1 MAEQVRKIEFTEEER
16 LKGKNYIDLGE
27 EGGFEAEYI
36 IPADCEI
43 YGYWMP
49 TKEVIEGLREEGV
62 LPRNNEGPFWA
73 VIDYIPFERDE
84 KLINKLLK
92 DVEAKASELLE
103 LGWEYWN
110 ITIVNSKE

>member
-16 LKGKNYIDLGE
+16 LKGENYIDLGE

-49 TKEVIEGLREEGV
+49 TKEVIEGLREDGELTGDD
-62 LPRNNEGPFWA
+62 EGPFWA
-73 VIDYIPFERDE
+73 RISYIPFEREE
-84 KLINKLLK
+84 KETQHAN
-92 DVEAKASELLE
+92 LE
-103 LGWEYWN
+103 
-110 ITIVNSKE
+110 IVP